1 MKQSHKV
8 LLLFIDLVYTLP
20 VKSLETPTHAIR
32 KKAKYRQASN
42 TYFVVAVFILFHF
55 KALFLH
61 IP

>member
-20 VKSLETPTHAIR
+20 VKILETPTHAIR
-32 KKAKYRQASN
+32 KAKYRQASN